1 MSLAAGYAE
10 SGRAQVNRP
19 SMLLLHGIGG
29 GQAIW
34 RDTLP
39 ALAQAGWHARA
50 IDFPG
55 YGLSPGQPTRAAMA
69 EAVASHLVDLASG
82 AGVVLIGHSM
92 GGMVAQELLAT
103 LPDAA
108 ARVSGLVLA
117 CTSAAFG
124 PDDGDWQAHF
134 IAERLAPLDAG
145 LGMAGMAAQ
154 VLAGMVS
161 PQARAGA
168 LEAAAAVMAGVPEAS
183 YRVALASIVAF
194 DRRAELPQI
203 KLPTLMLA
211 GEHDRTAPAALMQRM
226 AQRVPGAEYHC
237 LLGAGHVAN
246 VEQPAAFN
254 AALLDFLQRRMA
266 SA

>member
-1 MSLAAGYAE
+1 
-10 SGRAQVNRP
+10 
-19 SMLLLHGIGG
+19 MLLLHGIGG
-29 GQAIW
+29 GQGIW

-39 ALAQAGWHARA
+39 ALGQAGWHARA

-55 YGLSPGQPTRAAMA
+55 YGASPGQPTLAAMVG
-69 EAVASHLVDLASG
+69 AVADHVADLRRG

-103 LPDAA
+103 MPEATA
-108 ARVSGLVLA
+108 QISGLVLA

-124 PDDGDWQAHF
+124 PDDGDWQARF

-145 LGMAGMAAQ
+145 LGMAAMAAQ

-168 LEAAAAVMAGVPEAS
+168 RDDAAAVMAGVAEAS
-183 YRVALASIVAF
+183 YRVALASIVSF
-194 DRRAELPQI
+194 DRRAELARI
-203 KLPTLMLA
+203 AVPTLMLA

-226 AQRVPGAEYHC
+226 SQRVAGAEYHC
-237 LLGAGHVAN
+237 LSGAGHVAH

-254 AALLDFLQRRMA
+254 AALLDFLQRRLA